1 MCFCVMMLLWTG
13 VSTLVQPH
21 PFSMKHFEALHKES
35 IRLKGTNYEY
45 VIKKIKN
52 VEFISK
58 INITVVSFHILKDIF
73 LKTKIIQQKGPFC
86 VL

>member
-1 MCFCVMMLLWTG
+1 
-13 VSTLVQPH
+13 
-21 PFSMKHFEALHKES
+21 MKHFEALHKES

-58 INITVVSFHILKDIF
+58 INITVVSFSHSQTHFFQNKNNSTKGTFLCFVIL
-73 LKTKIIQQKGPFC
+73 
-86 VL
+86 VLDNQDLVP